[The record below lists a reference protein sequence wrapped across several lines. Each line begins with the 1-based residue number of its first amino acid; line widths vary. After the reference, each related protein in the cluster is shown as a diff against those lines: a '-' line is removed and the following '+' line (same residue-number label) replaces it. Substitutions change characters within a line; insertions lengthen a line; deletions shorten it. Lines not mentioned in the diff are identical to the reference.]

1 MIVRDQNLAVN
12 DNRHQLTEGDVSN
25 MTIHSVKLHFSLITM
40 TSLEGTQMAYDII
53 NVLVLF
59 INTNSH
65 T

>member
-40 TSLEGTQMAYDII
+40 TSLEGTQMAYAII
-53 NVLVLF
+53 NLLY
-59 INTNSH
+59 
-65 T
+65 